1 MKLRSYE
8 IIEKCMQKGLLMVRT
23 GSGTIK
29 IGPPLIIP
37 DDAILEGINVIDEV
51 LVELSMDF

>member
-1 MKLRSYE
+1 
-8 IIEKCMQKGLLMVRT
+8 MVRT

-51 LVELSMDF
+51 LEELSMDF